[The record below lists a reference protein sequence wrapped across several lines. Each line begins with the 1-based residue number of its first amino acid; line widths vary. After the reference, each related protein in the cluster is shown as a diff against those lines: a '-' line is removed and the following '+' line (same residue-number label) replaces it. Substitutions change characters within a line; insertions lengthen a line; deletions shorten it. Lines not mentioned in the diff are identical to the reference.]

1 MPAAWLRE
9 FAKSRISKNVR
20 RALREVQ
27 SELAIQ
33 RAHRAGVKQA
43 KRFAAN
49 GPLRLNLAS
58 GYQPKRG
65 WVNVDLMAPDA
76 DLRLDLR
83 EPLPFADG
91 SVERIY
97 AEHFFEHLSYPA
109 LGDST
114 AWQLE
119 LPGEPSEAL
128 SFLHECRRV
137 LMDGGVLDIVVPDVE
152 QVLDE
157 YHTRHEQPFP
167 RHEEWWGPKWCD
179 TPMHCV
185 NYVFR
190 QGREHKY
197 AYDCETL
204 TRVLV
209 CAGFVD
215 VRRRPYD
222 PALEA
227 PNHALGSLCI
237 RAHKPRSGG

>member
-1 MPAAWLRE
+1 MPILSRFGRS
-9 FAKSRISKNVR
+9 FAKSYLSSNLR
-20 RALREVQ
+20 RALREVRT
-27 SELAIQ
+27 EIGIQ
-33 RAHRAGVKQA
+33 RTHRANVKLAQ
-43 KRFAAN
+43 KLSLH
-49 GPLRLNLAS
+49 PPVRLNLAS
-58 GYQPKRG
+58 GFHPKPG
-65 WVNVDLMAPDA
+65 WINVDLMAPEA

-83 EPLPFADG
+83 EPLPFPDG
-91 SVERIY
+91 SVDTIY
-97 AEHFFEHLSYPA
+97 AEHFFEHLSYPN
-109 LGDST
+109 LGDSS

-119 LPGEPSEAL
+119 PPGQPSEAL
-128 SFLHECRRV
+128 LFLRECRRV
-137 LMDGGVLDIVVPDVE
+137 LAPGGTLDLVVPDVE
-152 QVLDE
+152 MILDE

-204 TRVLV
+204 VRVLV

-215 VRRRPYD
+215 VRRRPFD

-227 PNHALGSLCI
+227 PNHRLGSLCV
-237 RAHKPRSGG
+237 RARRE